1 MSVLLFYKQVRI
13 FELANTLFL
22 DSLIAFLV
30 HKYVK
35 MQIQL
40 IVLLE
45 IYKKKL
51 QQNYHFLNFKLIL
64 LNYLFTKF
72 TKLINIL
79 LFPT

>member
-13 FELANTLFL
+13 SELAKTLFL
-22 DSLIAFLV
+22 DSLIAFLA

-35 MQIQL
+35 MQIRL

-45 IYKKKL
+45 IYEKKM

-64 LNYLFTKF
+64 LNYFF
-72 TKLINIL
+72 Y
-79 LFPT
+79 

>member
-13 FELANTLFL
+13 FELANTLSL
-22 DSLIAFLV
+22 DSLIAFLA

-45 IYKKKL
+45 IYKKK
-51 QQNYHFLNFKLIL
+51 IA
-64 LNYLFTKF
+64 
-72 TKLINIL
+72 TKLSFL
-79 LFPT
+79 KL

>member
-22 DSLIAFLV
+22 DSLIAFLA

-51 QQNYHFLNFKLIL
+51 QQNYHF
-64 LNYLFTKF
+64 
-72 TKLINIL
+72 
-79 LFPT
+79 

>member
-22 DSLIAFLV
+22 DSLIAFLA

-45 IYKKKL
+45 IYKKKIATKL
-51 QQNYHFLNFKLIL
+51 SFFKL
-64 LNYLFTKF
+64 
-72 TKLINIL
+72 
-79 LFPT
+79 

>member
-13 FELANTLFL
+13 SELAKTLFL
-22 DSLIAFLV
+22 DSLIAFLA

-35 MQIQL
+35 MQIRI

-45 IYKKKL
+45 IYEEKKL

-64 LNYLFTKF
+64 LNYFF
-72 TKLINIL
+72 Y
-79 LFPT
+79 

>member
-45 IYKKKL
+45 IYKKKIATKL
-51 QQNYHFLNFKLIL
+51 SFFKL
-64 LNYLFTKF
+64 
-72 TKLINIL
+72 
-79 LFPT
+79 